1 MIRNTF
7 QTTKID
13 TTRLQFVNSRNL
25 LHHTK
30 FGFYKLQ
37 SFFVY
42 CCHTNIDFTYNY
54 INFHKFQSTAN
65 Y

>member
-13 TTRLQFVNSRNL
+13 TKC

-30 FGFYKLQ
+30 FGFYQLQ
-37 SFFVY
+37 SFLFVVVIVKSILNK
-42 CCHTNIDFTYNY
+42 TIFSSDFNP
-54 INFHKFQSTAN
+54 
-65 Y
+65 